1 MRPYQI
7 RPETV
12 ADVAGIAEVNQLAF
26 ARPNEAYLVEQI
38 RQSDRFIP
46 SLSLVAE
53 VDGKV
58 VGHILFSYVDLVGE
72 QQLRVLA
79 LAPMAVHPTVQRQG
93 IGSQLVEAGL
103 AIADT
108 MQEPLI
114 IVLGHPAFY
123 TRFGFKPS
131 IQYGIKPPFP
141 VPEEAFMSK
150 PLKQTIYRGIVTYPP
165 AFDGVP
171 NP

>member
-1 MRPYQI
+1 MQPYQI
-7 RPETV
+7 RSETI
-12 ADVAGIAEVNQLAF
+12 ADVAAIAEVNQLAF
-26 ARPNEAYLVEQI
+26 GRQNEAYLVEQI

-72 QQLRVLA
+72 QQLQVLA

-93 IGSQLVEAGL
+93 IGTQLVETGL

-108 MQEPLI
+108 MQESLI

-131 IQYGIKPPFP
+131 IHYDIEPPFS

-150 PLKQTIYRGIVTYPP
+150 PLKHHQTTYRGIVAYPP
-165 AFDGVP
+165 AFNGV
-171 NP
+171 